1 MSEAKLSFLAMN
13 IVLLIVFV
21 GFIKM
26 IFDLHRFLF
35 VAEFLFLGV
44 LMLMALVSIVSIY
57 NNIRFGWTLMALLL
71 GLVLMDL
78 LFIYLLKSPKSSVL
92 LPAAVAGLLGLVISL
107 VKIKGPEE
115 AEEAGSNVEKEFKPG
130 KYIASRTGA
139 KFHSPKCDWAKKIK
153 KSNAI
158 WFDSKEEASKA
169 GYKADDCV

>member
-1 MSEAKLSFLAMN
+1 MGEAKLGFLFMN

-21 GFIKM
+21 GFIKL

-35 VAEFLFLGV
+35 IAEFLFLGI

-57 NNIRFGWTLMALLL
+57 NNIRFGWALMALLL
-71 GLVLMDL
+71 GLVLVNL
-78 LFIYLLKSPKSSVL
+78 LFIYLLKSPKSGIL
-92 LPAAVAGLLGLVISL
+92 LPAAAVGLIGLVISL
-107 VKIKGPEE
+107 VNIKGPEE
-115 AEEAGSNVEKEFKPG
+115 EDSNVKKEFKPG
-130 KYIASRTGA
+130 KYIASRTGS

-153 KSNAI
+153 KANAV

>member
-1 MSEAKLSFLAMN
+1 MGEAKLGFLFMN

-21 GFIKM
+21 GFIKL

-35 VAEFLFLGV
+35 IAEFLFLGV

-57 NNIRFGWTLMALLL
+57 NNIRFGWALMALLL
-71 GLVLMDL
+71 GLVLVNL
-78 LFIYLLKSPKSSVL
+78 LFIYLLKSPKSGIL
-92 LPAAVAGLLGLVISL
+92 LPAAAVGLIGLVISL
-107 VKIKGPEE
+107 VNIKGHEE
-115 AEEAGSNVEKEFKPG
+115 EDSNIKREFKPG
-130 KYIASRTGA
+130 KYIASRTGS

-153 KSNAI
+153 KANAV

>member
-1 MSEAKLSFLAMN
+1 MGEAKLSFLFMN

-21 GFIKM
+21 GFIKL

-35 VAEFLFLGV
+35 IAEFLFLGV

-57 NNIRFGWTLMALLL
+57 NNIRFGWALMALLL
-71 GLVLMDL
+71 GLVLVNL
-78 LFIYLLKSPKSSVL
+78 LFIYLLKSPKSGIL
-92 LPAAVAGLLGLVISL
+92 LPAAAVGLIGLVISL
-107 VKIKGPEE
+107 VNIKGPEE
-115 AEEAGSNVEKEFKPG
+115 EDSNVKKEFKPG
-130 KYIASRTGA
+130 KYIASRTGS

-153 KSNAI
+153 KANAV

>member
-1 MSEAKLSFLAMN
+1 MGEAKLGFLFMN

-21 GFIKM
+21 GFIKL

-35 VAEFLFLGV
+35 IAEFLFLGV

-57 NNIRFGWTLMALLL
+57 NNIRFGWALMALLL
-71 GLVLMDL
+71 GLVLVNL
-78 LFIYLLKSPKSSVL
+78 LFIYLLKSPKSGIL
-92 LPAAVAGLLGLVISL
+92 LPAAAVGLIGLVISL
-107 VKIKGPEE
+107 VNIKGPEE
-115 AEEAGSNVEKEFKPG
+115 EDSNVKKEFKPG
-130 KYIASRTGA
+130 KYIASRTGS

-153 KSNAI
+153 KANAV

>member
-1 MSEAKLSFLAMN
+1 MGEAKLGFLFMN

-21 GFIKM
+21 GFIKLV
-26 IFDLHRFLF
+26 FDLHRFLF
-35 VAEFLFLGV
+35 IAEFLFLGV

-57 NNIRFGWTLMALLL
+57 NNIRFGWALMALLL
-71 GLVLMDL
+71 GLVLVNL
-78 LFIYLLKSPKSSVL
+78 LFIYLLKSPKSGIL
-92 LPAAVAGLLGLVISL
+92 LPAAAVGLIGLVISL
-107 VKIKGPEE
+107 VNIKGPEE
-115 AEEAGSNVEKEFKPG
+115 EDSNVKKEFKPG

-153 KSNAI
+153 KSNAV